1 MKKFFGEFKKFIS
14 RGNVLDMAVGVVV
27 GSAFT
32 AIVTAFTN
40 GILKPFLDWLLSLCF
55 GTDSF
60 DGVLIYLKEAYE
72 VNELGVTT
80 DTIDV
85 ANSIYIDIGALIT
98 AIINFILIALVVF
111 IIVKVVNRVKEATL
125 DDDEMVKLV
134 QGKLDKGQA
143 LTDVEK
149 GWLERYTK
157 KNPDKAPKAK
167 KPGPTVTEALLAQIV
182 ELLKDKNGE
191 EQKEEQKAEN

>member
-40 GILKPFLDWLLSLCF
+40 GIL
-55 GTDSF
+55 
-60 DGVLIYLKEAYE
+60 IYLKKAYT
-72 VNELGVTT
+72 VNELGITT
-80 DTIDV
+80 DVVDLT
-85 ANSIYIDIGALIT
+85 NSIYIDIGALIT

-149 GWLERYTK
+149 HWLERYTK
-157 KNPDKAPKAK
+157 KHPDTAPKAK

-191 EQKEEQKAEN
+191 GEKAE

>member
-1 MKKFFGEFKKFIS
+1 MKKFFSEFNKFIS

-40 GILKPFLDWLLSLCF
+40 GILKPFLDWLISLCF
-55 GTDSF
+55 RKDSL
-60 DGVLIYLKEAYE
+60 DGILIYLKKAYE

-80 DTIDV
+80 STIDL
-85 ANSIYIDIGALIT
+85 ANSIYIDVGGVIT

-111 IIVKVVNRVKEATL
+111 IIVKLVNRVKEATL
-125 DDDEMVKLV
+125 DDETMVKVV

-149 GWLERYTK
+149 LWLEKFSK
-157 KNPDKAPKAK
+157 KHPDKAPKAK
-167 KPGPTVTEALLAQIV
+167 KPAPTPTEALLAQILEV
-182 ELLKDKNGE
+182 LKKDQPE
-191 EQKEEQKAEN
+191 EETAE

>member
-1 MKKFFGEFKKFIS
+1 MKKFFSEFNKFIS

-40 GILKPFLDWLLSLCF
+40 GILKPFLDWLISLCF
-55 GTDSF
+55 RKDSL
-60 DGVLIYLKEAYE
+60 DGILIYLKKVYD
-72 VNELGVTT
+72 VNTS
-80 DTIDV
+80 TIDL
-85 ANSIYIDIGALIT
+85 ANSIYIDVGGVIT

-111 IIVKVVNRVKEATL
+111 IIVKLVNRVKEATL
-125 DDDEMVKLV
+125 DDETMVKVV

-149 GWLERYTK
+149 LWLEKFSK
-157 KNPDKAPKAK
+157 KHPDKAPKAK
-167 KPGPTVTEALLAQIV
+167 KPAPTPTEALLAQILEV
-182 ELLKDKNGE
+182 LKKDQPE
-191 EQKEEQKAEN
+191 EETAE

>member
-40 GILKPFLDWLLSLCF
+40 GILKPFLDWLISLCF
-55 GTDSF
+55 GKDSL
-60 DGVLIYLKEAYE
+60 DGILIYLKKAYE
-72 VNELGVTT
+72 VNELGITT
-80 DTIDV
+80 DVVDL

-111 IIVKVVNRVKEATL
+111 IIVKLVNRVKEATL
-125 DDDEMVKLV
+125 DDEEMVKLV

-149 GWLERYTK
+149 LWLERYTQK
-157 KNPDKAPKAK
+157 HPDPAPKAK
-167 KPGPTVTEALLAQIV
+167 KPGPTVTESLLAQIV

-191 EQKEEQKAEN
+191 GEKAE

>member
-1 MKKFFGEFKKFIS
+1 MKKFFGEFKKFIA

-40 GILKPFLDWLLSLCF
+40 GILKPFLDWILSLCF
-55 GTDSF
+55 GKDSL
-60 DGVLIYLKEAYE
+60 DGVLIYLKKAYE

-80 DTIDV
+80 TTVDL
-85 ANSIYIDIGALIT
+85 ANSIYIDIGALIS

-111 IIVKVVNRVKEATL
+111 IIVKLVNRVKEATL
-125 DDDEMVKLV
+125 DDETMIKVV

-149 GWLERYTK
+149 LWLEKFPK
-157 KNPDKAPKAK
+157 KHPDKAPKAK
-167 KPGPTVTEALLAQIV
+167 KAGPTLTESLLTEILAV
-182 ELLKDKNGE
+182 LKKDQPEEEKGE
-191 EQKEEQKAEN
+191 

>member
-40 GILKPFLDWLLSLCF
+40 GILKPFLDWLISLCF
-55 GTDSF
+55 GKDSL
-60 DGVLIYLKEAYE
+60 DGILIYLKKAYT

-80 DTIDV
+80 DVVDL

-125 DDDEMVKLV
+125 DDEEMVKLV

-149 GWLERYTK
+149 HWLERYTK
-157 KNPDKAPKAK
+157 KHPDTAPKAK

-191 EQKEEQKAEN
+191 GEKAE